1 MLKKL
6 SLKRVTD
13 SEYFQQ
19 IDEDVQEFLTSIKPL
34 KYTSIL
40 KMQEDDSR
48 RKAQRDLELSNA
60 SKKETGEDSA
70 EEVENTE
77 EKKEIQADDY
87 INESMAIL
95 ADYIN
100 LQQNTE

>member
-1 MLKKL
+1 MAF
-6 SLKRVTD
+6 R
-13 SEYFQQ
+13 Q

-48 RKAQRDLELSNA
+48 RKAQRELELSNA
-60 SKKETGEDSA
+60 TKKETGEDSA
-70 EEVENTE
+70 EEVESPE
-77 EKKEIQADDY
+77 ENKEIQADDY

-100 LQQNTE
+100 LQQKTE

>member
-1 MLKKL
+1 M
-6 SLKRVTD
+6 
-13 SEYFQQ
+13 
-19 IDEDVQEFLTSIKPL
+19 

-48 RKAQRDLELSNA
+48 RKAERDLELSNA
-60 SKKETGEDSA
+60 SKKETGDDSA
-70 EEVENTE
+70 EQVENME

-100 LQQNTE
+100 LQQKTK

>member
-60 SKKETGEDSA
+60 SKKDTGEDSA

-77 EKKEIQADDY
+77 EKKEIQTDDY

-100 LQQNTE
+100 LQQKTE

>member
-1 MLKKL
+1 
-6 SLKRVTD
+6 
-13 SEYFQQ
+13 
-19 IDEDVQEFLTSIKPL
+19 VQEFLTSIKPL

-48 RKAQRDLELSNA
+48 RKAQRELELSNA
-60 SKKETGEDSA
+60 TKKETGEDSA
-70 EEVENTE
+70 EEVESPE
-77 EKKEIQADDY
+77 ENKEIQADDY

-100 LQQNTE
+100 LQQKTE